1 VVEGI
6 KQLMFP
12 FTFDFTQFIPANN
25 VYANDDGETMK
36 DLFEDLDE
44 MQPCIFAI
52 DFNQVDNDVY
62 N

>member
-1 VVEGI
+1 
-6 KQLMFP
+6 MFP